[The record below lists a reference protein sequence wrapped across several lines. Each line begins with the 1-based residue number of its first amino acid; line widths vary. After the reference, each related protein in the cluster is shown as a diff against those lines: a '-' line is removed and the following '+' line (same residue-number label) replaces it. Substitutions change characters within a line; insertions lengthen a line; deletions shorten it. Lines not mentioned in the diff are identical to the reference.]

1 MSPLKKGENKE
12 NMYKEIETSD
22 SEELTTDGDDGEMS
36 VSSEQSE
43 DPPLSVTTRSRSVE
57 DKVEEV
63 GTSTGKPL
71 DIGEHYMVRRT
82 DGKWCKYLIKPRHFT
97 FIDILLLPCYM

>member
-12 NMYKEIETSD
+12 NMYKDIESSD
-22 SEELTTDGDDGEMS
+22 SEELTTDGDDGVS

-43 DPPLSVTTRSRSVE
+43 DPPLSVQTRSMSVE

-71 DIGEHYMVRRT
+71 DIGEHYMVRRI
-82 DGKWCKYLIKPRHFT
+82 DGKWCK
-97 FIDILLLPCYM
+97 